1 MQRKKV
7 GIYLCQTEAINYLF
21 QLKKNENSLAEKE
34 RKTNRRLRLMNSV
47 ARMNLLSI
55 KL

>member
-1 MQRKKV
+1 MPNRSYKLL
-7 GIYLCQTEAINYLF
+7 ISTE
-21 QLKKNENSLAEKE
+21 KKNENSLAEKE
-34 RKTNRRLRLMNSV
+34 RKTNRSLRLMNSV